1 VRATSPQA
9 LRIILPAFVAEESMS
24 SQRTHSR
31 LRFAGALAAVL
42 LVLPF
47 AGCNK
52 SKSNNP
58 VVSGPTANV
67 GIVMNAFNLG
77 ANAFTPNP
85 VTVAAGTTVI
95 WKNNDSITH
104 TITSTTAGETYNFS
118 IGAGGT
124 GSHLFSTAGSFS
136 YKCSVVGHTMNGAVT
151 VTP

>member
-1 VRATSPQA
+1 MFFP
-9 LRIILPAFVAEESMS
+9 
-24 SQRTHSR
+24 RTPSR

-58 VVSGPTANV
+58 VSSGPTANV
-67 GIVMNAFNLG
+67 GIVMNAFNMG

-85 VTVAAGTTVI
+85 ASVAAGTTVI
-95 WKNNDSITH
+95 WKNNDSLTH
-104 TITSTTAGETYNFS
+104 TITSTTAGENYNFS
-118 IGAGGT
+118 IAPGST
-124 GSHLFSTAGSFS
+124 GSHLFSTAGTFN
-136 YKCSVVGHTMNGAVT
+136 YKCSIAGHNMTGAVT